1 MPKQVGKGRERE
13 KIKIIVPINSY
24 PTCNRKFQE
33 IAKKF
38 KKLKNTIRVS
48 LQGKTGWERQRKREN
63 KNYRSDQFLLDP
75 E

>member
-1 MPKQVGKGRERE
+1 MPKQVGKDRERE

-24 PTCNRKFQE
+24 PTCNRKYQK

-48 LQGKTGWERQRKREN
+48 LQAKTGWPRPGKREN
-63 KNYRSDQFLLDP
+63 KNYCSDQFQHDP
-75 E
+75 

>member
-24 PTCNRKFQE
+24 PICNHKFQK

-48 LQGKTGWERQRKREN
+48 LQAKTGWPRPGKTEN
-63 KNYRSDQFLLDP
+63 KNYYSDQFQYDP
-75 E
+75 